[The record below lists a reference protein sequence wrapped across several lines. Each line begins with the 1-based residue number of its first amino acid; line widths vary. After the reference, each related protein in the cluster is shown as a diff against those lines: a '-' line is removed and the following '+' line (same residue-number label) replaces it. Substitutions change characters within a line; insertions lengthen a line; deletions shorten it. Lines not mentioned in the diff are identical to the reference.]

1 MPIVNPFLSDPP
13 TESPFMYGSA
23 PQASVSVT
31 AKRTALDEIPP
42 SQCVGSSEQQTLETR
57 TNSNIPALNTGYV
70 PLLFFIVV
78 LILIRIDPPDVSLSG
93 NARRHLF
100 VTGRGIQPFS
110 GLIG

>member
-1 MPIVNPFLSDPP
+1 
-13 TESPFMYGSA
+13 MYGSA

-42 SQCVGSSEQQTLETR
+42 SQYVGSSEQQTLETR

-70 PLLFFIVV
+70 PLLLFIVV
-78 LILIRIDPPDVSLSG
+78 LILIRIDPPDVSLPG
-93 NARRHLF
+93 NTRRHLF